1 MSTVVKNNVSK
12 YTISGRVR
20 IKNTIV
26 GLGHTPFIV
35 AEAGINHNGS
45 IKNAL
50 KMIEIAKKSGANA
63 IKFQTFK
70 AEEFIADRNQMFTY
84 KSQGK
89 KIIESMYDLHKR
101 HEFSRDEWA
110 RIKKKCDEEKI
121 IFFSTA
127 QNPSDLNLLME
138 FDVPA
143 IKVGSDDFTN
153 IPLLKNY
160 AKTGLP
166 IIVSCGMSTLIEVY
180 EALEAIGSLDG
191 YPTILLLTTSEY
203 PTPPENVN
211 LRKLETLTRVFPS
224 LPIGLSD
231 HTIGTL
237 ASSTAIAF
245 GACLFEKHFTLD
257 RNLPGP
263 DHWFA
268 EDPGS
273 LKEWVRSIRT
283 AFAMMGNPTIKPT
296 KAEYEMRTIARR
308 SIVAIREIKKSEIL
322 NSKNIGLRR
331 PGTGLSPK
339 LFEQISGLRS
349 TRKINKGSLLKF
361 GDFK

>member
-1 MSTVVKNNVSK
+1 MPIIVKNDVSK
-12 YTISGRVR
+12 NTISETVR
-20 IKNTIV
+20 IKNTII
-26 GLGHTPFIV
+26 GLGYAPFIV

-45 IKNAL
+45 IENAL
-50 KMIEIAKKSGANA
+50 KMIKIAKKSGANA

-89 KIIESMYDLHKR
+89 KISESMYDLHKR
-101 HEFSRDEWA
+101 HEFSRDEWMK
-110 RIKKKCDEEKI
+110 IKKKCDDEKI

-127 QNPSDLNLLME
+127 QNPSDLELLME
-138 FDVPA
+138 LGVPA

-153 IPLLKNY
+153 IPLLKKY
-160 AKTGLP
+160 STTGLP
-166 IIVSCGMSTLIEVY
+166 IIVSCGMSTLVEVY
-180 EALEAIGSLDG
+180 EALDAIGSLDG

-211 LRKLETLTRVFPS
+211 LRKLETLAKIFPS

-237 ASSTAIAF
+237 ASSTAVAL

-257 RNLPGP
+257 RNFPGP

-268 EDPGS
+268 EDPSS
-273 LKEWVRSIRT
+273 LKEWVKSIRT
-283 AFAMMGNPTIKPT
+283 AFVMMGSPIIKPT
-296 KAEYEMRTIARR
+296 KAEYQMRVIARR
-308 SIVAIREIKKSEIL
+308 SMVAIREINKSEVL
-322 NSKNIGLRR
+322 NSKNIGFRR
-331 PGTGLSPK
+331 PGNGLSPK
-339 LFEQISGLRS
+339 LFDQISGLRS
-349 TRKINKGSLLKF
+349 TRKINKGDLLKF